1 MVAYGT
7 PWVGSGQY
15 AKNASGPVT
24 GLYCI
29 RHGTQSHRIETMRP
43 GAIMS
48 VILQQC
54 FLPHWDRE
62 AMDSTLAFLS
72 DMIQR
77 VPCRSLAFLK
87 QPDIVDYLDH
97 QPADLSLVS
106 P

>member
-1 MVAYGT
+1 MR
-7 PWVGSGQY
+7 P
-15 AKNASGPVT
+15 
-24 GLYCI
+24 I
-29 RHGTQSHRIETMRP
+29 DTMRP